1 LNGERTLFAIAG
13 IIFTLAIILGVL
25 GFARANSLSG
35 VEALRPEKCGG
46 HSYGLDLNR
55 IALLY
60 ETSTTYYFP
69 GGVSLSEPE
78 GVVIFS
84 VYNTTCSNG
93 VVIAYLYTPLTGIR
107 PYVANVSSNPATL
120 LFVLPTDVMGKDGWP
135 NTTMSASTL
144 KGAWNSVSI
153 LYDQGSTKGIAGN
166 ATYNVKSA
174 FKYDSNTGIL
184 TEAER
189 SFTLASSI
197 GTANSSV
204 PLKIVSSMKLAGA
217 DIRVGEKSYSDLI
230 RTVRTYV
237 TVVYASALLLVAGI
251 IGLAY
256 ILVSYLESSLRS
268 VS

>member
-1 LNGERTLFAIAG
+1 MNGERTLFAVAG
-13 IIFTLAIILGVL
+13 VVFILAIILGML
-25 GFARANSLSG
+25 GFARANSLPAVG
-35 VEALRPEKCGG
+35 ALRQSECGG

-69 GGVSLSEPE
+69 GGASLSEPE

-84 VYNTTCSNG
+84 VYNATCSNG
-93 VVIAYLYTPLTGIR
+93 IVVAYLYTPLTGIR

-144 KGAWNSVSI
+144 KGAWNSISI
-153 LYDQGSTKGIAGN
+153 IYDQGSTKGIAGN

-174 FKYDSNTGIL
+174 FKYDGNTGIL

-189 SFTLASSI
+189 SFTLASNI
-197 GTANSSV
+197 GTVNSSV
-204 PLKIVSSMKLAGA
+204 PIKIVSSMKLAGA
-217 DIRVGEKSYSDLI
+217 DIRVGEKSYSGLI
-230 RTVRTYV
+230 KTMRTYV
-237 TVVYASALLLVAGI
+237 TVVYASALLLVSGI

-256 ILVSYLESSLRS
+256 ILVTYLESSLRS